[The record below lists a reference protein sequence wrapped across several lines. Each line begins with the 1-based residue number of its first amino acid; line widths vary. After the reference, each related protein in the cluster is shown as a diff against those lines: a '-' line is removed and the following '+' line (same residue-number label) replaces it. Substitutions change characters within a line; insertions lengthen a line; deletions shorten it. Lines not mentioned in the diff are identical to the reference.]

1 MPTMPDF
8 RAPRVRMPRISLR
21 GRSRGAAGKPTA
33 SRAKTAEQAK
43 PANGETAETAETKE
57 AATPATTPAA
67 KAATGTKSAATKA
80 TAGSTPEPNLEERM
94 KGLQGWMAEIER
106 KQGRLTYF
114 GLAAVTIAILAAGAA
129 LYFGLS
135 AKSDSATK
143 GDLDAL
149 SKRIDDLEAAA
160 TKNSKDTQAAL
171 NASVAQL
178 QQTISTLQKQ
188 QSQDSANIA
197 TLQSQAS
204 AGAFG
209 KGAGAAAGTGAG
221 TGLGTGVTPGATTTT
236 PSGK

>member
-21 GRSRGAAGKPTA
+21 GRSRGAAGEPTA
-33 SRAKTAEQAK
+33 SKAKTAEQAK
-43 PANGETAETAETKE
+43 PTNGKTAETKE
-57 AATPATTPAA
+57 AATPAA

-80 TAGSTPEPNLEERM
+80 AAGSTPEPNLEERM

-178 QQTISTLQKQ
+178 QQTISSLQKQ